1 MRITKLSVEK
11 ASNAEGRRPPARTAS
26 LVWLA
31 SCLILVA
38 LIASPGA
45 PGPAALHP
53 FHASSGRMP
62 RFVRHVSAEEIQAAL
77 ATMVEP
83 GESGAIAP
91 AGKERAALKAL
102 YAPSPLSPMW
112 LDAKGR
118 PSADAQQALELLGAA
133 ADEGL
138 DPRDYEQAQLLE
150 LARRLSAPTPVGPS
164 DLARFDVTLSAAML
178 RYFRHLHLGRVDPR
192 TIGFRLVVPV
202 DQHDF
207 PAMLRAAVERHR
219 IRAAAAEL
227 RPPFAQYGA
236 LRTML
241 GRYRS
246 LATDRAV
253 QLPPASPVAIRP
265 GQPYEGARALTRLLT
280 AFGDLPAGA
289 SFLDDSQRYD
299 GPLAVAVK
307 RFQTRHGL
315 DPDGVIGQGT
325 LAALRTPLAWRV
337 RQIEFALERLR
348 WLPDLKDQRLLVVNI
363 PMFRLWAWDSVPP
376 TAPPALGMGVIV
388 GRALSTQTPVFVE
401 SMEEVIFRPYWN
413 VPPSILRHE
422 IVPKLIR
429 DPGYLRQQNME
440 IVGESGSTPIEPTPN
455 AIAQLRA
462 GTLRVRQRPGPQ
474 NSLGLVKFVFPNE
487 ENVYMHGTPARELFA
502 RSRRDFSHG
511 CVRVEDPV
519 GLAVWALRG
528 QPEWPR
534 DRIEAALTGMQTIE
548 VKLTRPIQVI
558 LFYTTATVVPED
570 GSIWFADDIYHHD
583 ERLERILSES
593 QTHAR
598 QVG

>member
-1 MRITKLSVEK
+1 
-11 ASNAEGRRPPARTAS
+11 
-26 LVWLA
+26 
-31 SCLILVA
+31 
-38 LIASPGA
+38 
-45 PGPAALHP
+45 
-53 FHASSGRMP
+53 MP
-62 RFVRHVSAEEIQAAL
+62 RFVQHPPADEIQAAL
-77 ATMVEP
+77 ATMIEA
-83 GESGAIAP
+83 GESGAMAP
-91 AGKERAALKAL
+91 SGKARADLKAL

-112 LDAKGR
+112 LDAEGR
-118 PSADAQQALELLGAA
+118 PSADALEALELLGRV

-138 DPRDYEQAQLLE
+138 DPRDYQQAPLLE
-150 LARRLSAPTPVGPS
+150 LARRLSAPPPVGPS
-164 DLARFDVTLSAAML
+164 QLARFDVALSVAML

-207 PAMLRAAVERHR
+207 PAMLRAAVLRHR
-219 IRAAAAEL
+219 IGAAAAEL

-236 LRTML
+236 LRAML

-246 LATDRAV
+246 LATDPAL
-253 QLPPASPVAIRP
+253 QLPPVSPVAIRP
-265 GQPYEGARALTRLLT
+265 GQHYDGVGALTRLLT
-280 AFGDLPAGA
+280 AFGDLPADA
-289 SFLDDSQRYD
+289 SSLDDSQRYD
-299 GPLAVAVK
+299 GPLVVAVK

-315 DPDGVIGQGT
+315 DPDGVIGKGT
-325 LAALRTPLAWRV
+325 LAALRIPLAWRV

-363 PMFRLWAWDSVPP
+363 PMFRLWAWESVPP
-376 TAPPALGMGVIV
+376 TAPPVLGMGVIV

-429 DPGYLRQQNME
+429 DPGYLRQQSME
-440 IVGESGSTPIEPTPN
+440 IVGESGRTPIEPTPN
-455 AIAQLRA
+455 AIAQLGA

-511 CVRVEDPV
+511 CVRVEEPV
-519 GLAVWALRG
+519 GLAAWALRD

-534 DRIEAALTGMQTIE
+534 DRIEAAMAGTQTIE

-558 LFYTTATVVPED
+558 LFYTTAAVVPEN

-583 ERLERILSES
+583 ARLDRALSES

-598 QVG
+598 QVSRICLDPFRR